1 MVVFLKF
8 RKEGGLPVLLAPPL
22 LREHR
27 LYQADWLLRFYG
39 FTADELLDE
48 KHPTLDLSFDPKT
61 VWAINNLHLFPLEV
75 NKAPYEELLRVPGIG
90 VTSARR
96 ILRARRAGPL
106 SLDDLKKLGVVMK
119 RAVYFVTAGG
129 IYAGLKKESED
140 AIKIKLL
147 EHKNPNG
154 QLDLFGEKELM
165 KE

>member
-1 MVVFLKF
+1 M
-8 RKEGGLPVLLAPPL
+8 
-22 LREHR
+22 
-27 LYQADWLLRFYG
+27 
-39 FTADELLDE
+39 
-48 KHPTLDLSFDPKT
+48 
-61 VWAINNLHLFPLEV
+61 
-75 NKAPYEELLRVPGIG
+75 PGIG

-129 IYAGLKKESED
+129 KYAGLKKESEE

-165 KE
+165 KEGLAGTVSGQL